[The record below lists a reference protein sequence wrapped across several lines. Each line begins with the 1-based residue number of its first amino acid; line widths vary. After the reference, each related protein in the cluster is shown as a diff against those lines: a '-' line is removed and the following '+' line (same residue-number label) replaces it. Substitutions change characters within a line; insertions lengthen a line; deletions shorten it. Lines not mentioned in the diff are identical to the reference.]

1 MKTLNKLIP
10 TMALAIVAAGISNA
24 ATVSYVATQGPT
36 LTDFNINLVLS
47 NFDTSLGTLTGATLR
62 FTATDDIASLN
73 LTNTSGAAQAF
84 RYRSIA
90 DFFII
95 GNSNDSTL
103 VVTDLPVTNFDSG
116 FITLGAAGSGACAPA
131 TPSAACN
138 SVSYAP
144 PSASANTGNVNVIN
158 LAAYISSVG
167 HTTFTLDGFTSTST
181 TFNGG
186 GGNINSTQV
195 TNGTAVAAVTYTYD
209 VAPPPPVGTPEPATM
224 ALMGSSLIGLAL
236 FGRRKK

>member
-1 MKTLNKLIP
+1 MKTLNKLIS
-10 TMALAIVAAGISNA
+10 TAALMLVAAGMSNA
-24 ATVSYVATQGPT
+24 ASVTYTATQGPA
-36 LTDFNINLVLS
+36 LTDFNISLVLS
-47 NFDTSLGTLTGATLR
+47 NFDTSLGTLTGATLK

-73 LTNTSGAAQAF
+73 LTNSSGAPQTF

-90 DFFII
+90 DFII
-95 GNSNDSTL
+95 NSNTNDGTL

-116 FITLGAAGSGACAPA
+116 FITLGPSGSGACAPA

-138 SVSYAP
+138 SVAYAP
-144 PSASANTGNVNVIN
+144 PSASANTGNVAVAN
-158 LAAYISSVG
+158 LAAYISSLG
-167 HTTFTLDGFTSTST
+167 HTTFTLGGFTSTST

-195 TNGTAVAAVTYTYD
+195 TNGTAVASVTYTYD
-209 VAPPPPVGTPEPATM
+209 AAPPPPVGTPEPATM